1 MVVSLVPWQQMIEL
15 MQISQA
21 SLTQGDQ
28 KPWVRALCTEL
39 HSGNLYKPVE
49 VVLAEGLTVK
59 HQYGRTSETEP
70 NIRDCSTDNGR
81 MRSLGSCSEV
91 QKAKAGCSEISS
103 EQGKL
108 RMLMCQ
114 TLKFSSCSRVH
125 HARSCTVMHDSQGH
139 PSRGCRT
146 SNQGVSDI
154 LVTQVQA

>member
-1 MVVSLVPWQQMIEL
+1 MERRDAISSRKVSFAMHSNKGVQ
-15 MQISQA
+15 
-21 SLTQGDQ
+21 
-28 KPWVRALCTEL
+28 ALCTEL
-39 HSGNLYKPVE
+39 HSGNLYRPVE

-108 RMLMCQ
+108 RMLMCH
-114 TLKFSSCSRVH
+114 TLKFSSWSRVH
-125 HARSCTVMHDSQGH
+125 HARSCTVMQGY
-139 PSRGCRT
+139 PE
-146 SNQGVSDI
+146 QGVQDI
-154 LVTQVQA
+154 QSGGVKISWLREFKHSK

>member
-1 MVVSLVPWQQMIEL
+1 MQPLKRCIEGRDAISSRKVSFAMH
-15 MQISQA
+15 SNK
-21 SLTQGDQ
+21 G
-28 KPWVRALCTEL
+28 VRALCTEL
-39 HSGNLYKPVE
+39 HSDNLYRPME

-81 MRSLGSCSEV
+81 MRSLGSCSKV

-108 RMLMCQ
+108 RMLMCH

-125 HARSCTVMHDSQGH
+125 HARSCTVMQGY
-139 PSRGCRT
+139 PE
-146 SNQGVSDI
+146 QGVQGIQSGGA
-154 LVTQVQA
+154 VSWQFK